1 MVEVGGNMP
10 LKSGKSKKTIS
21 ENISE
26 LVHSGYGQR
35 QAVAIVMNKAGLKR
49 KKKKSLK
56 KKKDQAD
63 KYNEEVTLSVEFK
76 IDLIATLSG
85 MGAMDKSIGE
95 TFEISDTQGTAPDT
109 AVYQRRTLA
118 TANTAEALDLGD
130 ISTVRFIIIKC
141 ISGGML
147 DVDCDYVSAFD
158 ADLNIE
164 EGEWNIFKPAGTVYV
179 KDNAGTETPLYEF
192 LAVGNTQHM
201 MKLSKK
207 DILREIGLLVL
218 ACEGKNYVLYEPTPN
233 DLTNFPDSLDA
244 LRLMVKYLVY
254 DNECLKR
261 EIVLL
266 SNEINKLRGQ

>member
-1 MVEVGGNMP
+1 M
-10 LKSGKSKKTIS
+10 
-21 ENISE
+21 
-26 LVHSGYGQR
+26 
-35 QAVAIVMNKAGLKR
+35 
-49 KKKKSLK
+49 
-56 KKKDQAD
+56 
-63 KYNEEVTLSVEFK
+63 SVEFK

-192 LAVGNTQHM
+192 LAVGNT
-201 MKLSKK
+201 
-207 DILREIGLLVL
+207 
-218 ACEGKNYVLYEPTPN
+218 
-233 DLTNFPDSLDA
+233 
-244 LRLMVKYLVY
+244 
-254 DNECLKR
+254 
-261 EIVLL
+261 
-266 SNEINKLRGQ
+266 